1 MNKEILGTLLA
12 IITALISGVA
22 IVANK
27 IFIVDMEPAV
37 FTAIRALIIG
47 IGFMII
53 MLLTGNSKKAKR
65 KTGRKISRK
74 TTRKMTWIY
83 LLSIGIIGGA
93 FAFLLFFSGLK
104 LTTGGNAAFLHKTM
118 PLYIAVLAFIFLKE
132 KITGNHIFA
141 MFLMII
147 GTLSIYMAVIEPSIL
162 WLDPSLGNL
171 LVIGATLFWAIETI
185 IAKKVMKDGESNF
198 VVSFARMFIGAIVL
212 FSFIAVTGSIESL
225 LSITQQQILN
235 LSISTAI
242 LFAYVF
248 CWYYSIKLISVS
260 KASTLLLLAPVVSMI
275 LCTIILGEPIT
286 ALQLFGSA
294 LILAGSYIVIKIRSN
309 LATGV

>member
-1 MNKEILGTLLA
+1 
-12 IITALISGVA
+12 
-22 IVANK
+22 
-27 IFIVDMEPAV
+27 
-37 FTAIRALIIG
+37 
-47 IGFMII
+47 
-53 MLLTGNSKKAKR
+53 
-65 KTGRKISRK
+65 
-74 TTRKMTWIY
+74 
-83 LLSIGIIGGA
+83 
-93 FAFLLFFSGLK
+93 
-104 LTTGGNAAFLHKTM
+104 
-118 PLYIAVLAFIFLKE
+118 
-132 KITGNHIFA
+132 
-141 MFLMII
+141 MII

-171 LVIGATLFWAIETI
+171 LVIGATLLWAIETI